1 MEVIDAE
8 LITDTASVK
17 HSHGASASK
26 VKHAKKG
33 RPTTQPSLEATT
45 DFLAGLPDVSTMPSE
60 NEAEK
65 ATPKSTKTEKN
76 NPSDDTTGNKQV
88 LDAVKDTLT
97 KLMNTDDTAQ
107 SVPANAASLP
117 STATKDN
124 QPTKA
129 SATNTKA
136 TDSLPKGQGKTV
148 PNSQKLSSTNAVKTT
163 PPAEQATPSTPE
175 KSKPAAASA
184 PVVIATV
191 PLMTADGRITIDS
204 RLPGVNT
211 TIQTLELTA
220 SHAQDLN
227 LTKVKI
233 WLVYML

>member
-1 MEVIDAE
+1 
-8 LITDTASVK
+8 
-17 HSHGASASK
+17 
-26 VKHAKKG
+26 
-33 RPTTQPSLEATT
+33 
-45 DFLAGLPDVSTMPSE
+45 
-60 NEAEK
+60 
-65 ATPKSTKTEKN
+65 
-76 NPSDDTTGNKQV
+76 
-88 LDAVKDTLT
+88 
-97 KLMNTDDTAQ
+97 MNTDDTAQ
-107 SVPANAASLP
+107 AAPANAASLP
-117 STATKDN
+117 SAATKDN

-136 TDSLPKGQGKTV
+136 TDSLPIDQSKAV

-163 PPAEQATPSTPE
+163 PPAVQATP
-175 KSKPAAASA
+175 SKPAAASA

-191 PLMTADGRITIDS
+191 PLMTADGRITIDA

-233 WLVYML
+233 WLVCML